1 MVATKGL
8 FKSSLAAACAT
19 LGVAATPSIA
29 TEVDTAALVYAE
41 LDRVSA
47 IETVVAVKHDFGAG
61 RLFNFKLVLD
71 SLTGASANGA
81 VPRSDVLQIFTR
93 PSGEGSF
100 TVQPGETPLDDTFK
114 DSRKALSIGY
124 TMPFNRVTKMDFG
137 LYGSGEH
144 DYSSLGGNVSLSRDF
159 DKRNRTLTA
168 ALSMSSDSVS
178 PEGGRPIPFESML
191 PAGLDPLRLDGDG
204 TKTVLDGILSL
215 SQVINRSTV
224 AQVNYS
230 LSLADGY
237 QTDPYKIVSVVDPT
251 SGVPQDQLFEHRPD
265 TRTKHI
271 LFALLKHHL
280 AHDVVDLSYRFMT
293 DDWGITSHTADLKYR
308 HEMSGGRYLQPHV
321 RWYRQSAS
329 DHFRPWLLDGEA
341 LPEFATADYRLGEMD
356 TWTIG
361 IKHGRPIGASRS
373 ISVRLEYYLQSPSA
387 PDSAPGQLADV
398 ELFPKVKAV
407 FAQVGFTTEF

>member
-1 MVATKGL
+1 MVATKGF
-8 FKSSLAAACAT
+8 FKSSLAAACTT
-19 LGVAATPSIA
+19 LGVAASPSIA

-41 LDRVSA
+41 QDRVSA
-47 IETVVAVKHDFGAG
+47 IETVVAVKHDFGSG

-81 VPRSDVLQIFTR
+81 VPRSDVLQTFTR
-93 PSGEGSF
+93 PSGEESF

-114 DSRKALSIGY
+114 DSRKALSAGY
-124 TMPFNRVTKMDFG
+124 TMPLNRVTKMDFG

-144 DYSSLGGNVSLSRDF
+144 DYSSLGGNISLSRDF

-168 ALSMSSDSVS
+168 ALSMSSDTMS
-178 PEGGRPIPFESML
+178 PEGGRPVPFASML
-191 PAGLDPLRLDGDG
+191 PAGQDPLRLDDDG
-204 TKTVLDGILSL
+204 TKTIFDGILGL

-230 LSLADGY
+230 LSLSDGY
-237 QTDPYKIVSVVDPT
+237 QTDPYKIVSVVDPI
-251 SGVPQDQLFEHRPD
+251 SGLPLRQLFEHRPE

-280 AHDVVDLSYRFMT
+280 VRDVVDLSYRFMN
-293 DDWGITSHTADLKYR
+293 DDWGITSHTADVKYR
-308 HEMSGGRYLQPHV
+308 YEMAGDRYLQPHV
-321 RWYRQSAS
+321 RWYRQSAA

-341 LPEFATADYRLGEMD
+341 LPDFATADYRLGEM
-356 TWTIG
+356 TAWTFG
-361 IKHGRPIGASRS
+361 IKHGRPIGAHRS
-373 ISVRLEYYLQSPSA
+373 ISVRLEYYMQSPST
-387 PDSAPGQLADV
+387 PDTAPGQLADV
-398 ELFPKVKAV
+398 ELFPTVKAI